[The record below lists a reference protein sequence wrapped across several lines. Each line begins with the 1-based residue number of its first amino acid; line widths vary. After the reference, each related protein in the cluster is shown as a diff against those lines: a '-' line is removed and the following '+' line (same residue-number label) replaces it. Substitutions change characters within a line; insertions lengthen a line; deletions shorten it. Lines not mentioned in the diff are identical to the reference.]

1 LGGELEEGEPQ
12 TKTRACEKTYT
23 ERFYEAFPW
32 YLAMG
37 MTYDQFWNEDCNL
50 AKCYKEAYKIQRD
63 RKNQELWI
71 QGLYFCKAINGS
83 VIGEYFKINQ
93 SYPGEPLDLYDVKK
107 EDPDKDKKQMLSIK
121 ERMLAVMPGI
131 NKKFEN

>member
-1 LGGELEEGEPQ
+1 
-12 TKTRACEKTYT
+12 
-23 ERFYEAFPW
+23 
-32 YLAMG
+32 MG

-93 SYPGEPLDLYDVKK
+93 SYPEEPLDLYDANK
-107 EDPDKDKKQMLSIK
+107 EDPDKDKKLMLSIK